1 MKFLDMDDLE
11 LIHIQIID
19 ASGGSQGTRDRGRLE
34 SALVGMRQEVF
45 GEALYP
51 TIFEKA
57 AFLLRGSIADHP
69 FIDGNKRTGIMSALV
84 FLNLNGYDTTQL
96 SDDELEDFAVRV
108 AVEHLDIPVIA
119 AWLKAHSHNFRSSP
133 DVTGKASA

>member
-1 MKFLDMDDLE
+1 MKFLTLDELE

-34 SALVGMRQEVF
+34 AALAGMRQEVF

-57 AFLLRGSIADHP
+57 AVLLRGVIADHP
-69 FIDGNKRTGIMSALV
+69 FVDGNKRTGVMSALV
-84 FLNLNGYDTTQL
+84 FLNLNDYDT
-96 SDDELEDFAVRV
+96 SDLTDKELEDFAVQV
-108 AVEHLDIPVIA
+108 AVEHLEIPVIA
-119 AWLKAHSHNFRSSP
+119 AWLKAHS
-133 DVTGKASA
+133 TKKK